1 LDAEAAV
8 RAVDEAVLGRL
19 RHAIDA
25 EAGNEEE
32 QLNGVLRML
41 GAKIPDKNQ
50 ISLFAKAPAGQA
62 PGP

>member
-1 LDAEAAV
+1 
-8 RAVDEAVLGRL
+8 
-19 RHAIDA
+19 
-25 EAGNEEE
+25 
-32 QLNGVLRML
+32 ML